1 MISCFGPEPRRISR
15 FGWIWLLV
23 IIASC
28 GGSGGNGSSNGPPPP
43 SPPSGLS
50 YKSPQVY
57 PLGGA
62 ITPLVPTVSGT
73 VTQYG
78 VSPTLPAGLTLDTAS
93 GQISGTPTTTT
104 AAATYTV
111 TAQNSGGSTTFPLS
125 ITVISVT
132 TSPSKV
138 SRMVVA
144 STSAV
149 ITLSV
154 TPQNFAFS
162 GNLTATANDSANVF
176 APAVSAVASG
186 NSYSLS
192 LSTWTRTPPGHYT
205 GTVAVSLCS
214 DTACANP
221 QQVPSVTIPY
231 DIYVLSTSSAW
242 PGNNLTALAAWSNVP
257 DWTMFQG
264 NAAHTGY
271 VPAQLD
277 PNSFS
282 TRWQTP
288 ALDIPV
294 SWGANLNTL
303 TTSDGQLFIGG
314 RDMLYARKE
323 FDGTTVWQYDFSG
336 LTDPSVN
343 PPAVANGVVYV
354 AAGQQQSTYM
364 FAFNSADGS
373 LVFKSQMS
381 SQWEQYL
388 APTIGPDGIYTNA
401 GTYGGL
407 YGFDTT
413 GRQLFFASMPQQSQ
427 WTPAVDANAVYTYT
441 GDALRVLDPTTGVVR
456 TTIVDPT
463 FNNYIYVING
473 SAVLGDSGYVF
484 AANYANVILNGG
496 GIGNT
501 LLAFNL
507 PLNTLAWKSAGDYP
521 GTPAYNAGVL
531 YATNNNPVRLEARA
545 ESDGTLLWS
554 WTPPQAGDTEFYS
567 ETLLTKNLIFVSTN
581 LATYAIDSSTH
592 KTVWSYPLTGKLAL
606 SQNGILYIEGRQSQD
621 SPSVPGTLTAIN
633 VK

>member
-1 MISCFGPEPRRISR
+1 MLFSIESRLGRASR
-15 FGWIWLLV
+15 FAWLLLLV
-23 IIASC
+23 ITAGC
-28 GGSGGNGSSNGPPPP
+28 GGGGGGGGPPAPTPP

-57 PLGGA
+57 PVGGA
-62 ITPLVPTVSGT
+62 ITPLAPAVSGT

-78 VSPTLPAGLTLDTAS
+78 VNPTLPAGLTLDTTT
-93 GQISGTPTTTT
+93 GQITGTPTTAT
-104 AAATYTV
+104 AGGTYTV
-111 TAQNSGGSTTFPLS
+111 TAQNSAGATSFALS
-125 ITVISVT
+125 ITVIGVT

-144 STSAV
+144 STSAA
-149 ITLSV
+149 IGLSV
-154 TPQNFAFS
+154 NPLNFAFS
-162 GNLTATANDSANVF
+162 GSLTAMASDSASVF
-176 APAVSAVASG
+176 MPTVSTVANG
-186 NSYSLS
+186 NSYSLRLATS
-192 LSTWTRTPPGHYT
+192 PRTPPGHYT

-214 DTACANP
+214 DTACATP
-221 QQVPSVTIPY
+221 QQIPSVSIPY
-231 DIYVLSTSSAW
+231 DVYVLSTSSAW
-242 PGNNLTALAAWSNVP
+242 PGNNLTALAEWPNVP

-271 VPAQLD
+271 VPVDLD

-294 SWGANLNTL
+294 SWDANLNTL

-314 RDMLYARKE
+314 RDALYARKE

-336 LTDPSVN
+336 LSFPSVN
-343 PPAVANGVVYV
+343 PPAVANGIVYV

-364 FAFNSADGS
+364 FAFNAADGS
-373 LVFKSQMS
+373 PVFKSQMS

-388 APTIGPDGIYTNA
+388 APTIGPNGIYTNA

-407 YGFDTT
+407 FGFDPT
-413 GRQLFFASMPQQSQ
+413 GRQLFFANMPQQSL

-441 GDALRVLDPTTGVVR
+441 GDALRVLDPVTGVVR
-456 TTIVDPT
+456 TTILDPT
-463 FNNYIYVING
+463 FSNYIYVING

-501 LLAFNL
+501 LLAFNV
-507 PLNTLAWKSAGDYP
+507 PLNTVAWKIAGDYP
-521 GTPAYNAGVL
+521 STPAYNAGVL
-531 YATNNNPVRLEARA
+531 YATNNNPVRLEALS

-554 WTPPQAGDTEFYS
+554 WVPPQAGDTEFYS
-567 ETLLTKNLIFVSTN
+567 ETLLTRNLIFVSTN

-592 KTVWSYPLTGKLAL
+592 QTVWSYPLTGKLAL
-606 SQNGILYIEGRQSQD
+606 SQNGILYIEGRQSQG
-621 SPSVPGTLTAIN
+621 SPAVPGTLTAIN